1 MNFSQIFLFII
12 FFQSSNYFHLLLGGL
27 ISTTPSTGFSTT
39 PSTGFSTTPSTGFS
53 TTPSTGLFFLF
64 YSTYFSSNFP
74 LNTSLYLLLETLS
87 PKLLLI
93 TKYKIFQI

>member
-27 ISTTPSTGFSTT
+27 ISTT